1 MLKRIQEDIKKAMKE
16 KNTEVRNILR
26 IIVAKA
32 KDIAKNDRNR
42 EVTNEDVMTAIQRQ
56 IKQNKETISFAEK
69 EARDT
74 TKEEAEIT
82 VLMEYL
88 PKQKTEEE
96 IRELIVQIIET
107 ISEEG
112 PRARGKVMKE
122 LSKYKNEIDM
132 KIASQIA
139 GEFL

>member
-56 IKQNKETISFAEK
+56 IKQNKETISFAKK